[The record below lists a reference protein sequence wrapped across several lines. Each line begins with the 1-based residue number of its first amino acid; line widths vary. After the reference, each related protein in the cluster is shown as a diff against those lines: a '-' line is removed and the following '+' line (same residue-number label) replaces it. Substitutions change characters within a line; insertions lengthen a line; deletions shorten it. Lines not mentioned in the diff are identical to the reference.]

1 MTMYPKGRSIRALDF
16 VASLF
21 ISVDFS
27 LSCVYI
33 AVANVDPSILFKYR
47 ANNHGYRIW
56 CTNCSFS
63 HLPNIRLYW
72 FFHVVGYN

>member
-1 MTMYPKGRSIRALDF
+1 MRLKF

-47 ANNHGYRIW
+47 ANTYGYRIW
-56 CTNCSFS
+56 STNCSFS
-63 HLPNIRLYW
+63 HVPTIRLYW
-72 FFHVVGYN
+72 FFHVVDYN